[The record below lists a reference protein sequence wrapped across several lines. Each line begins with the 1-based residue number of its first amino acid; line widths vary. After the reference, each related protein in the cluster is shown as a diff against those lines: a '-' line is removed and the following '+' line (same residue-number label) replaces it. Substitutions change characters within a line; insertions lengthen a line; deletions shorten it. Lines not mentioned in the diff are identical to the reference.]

1 MNILETL
8 INNVW
13 VQRAFWSVIVIIFS
27 LIIYRIIT
35 RFLNSKEKKN
45 SKILSDKKNKT
56 FIRMLKSV
64 VGYLLGIITVL
75 MILQIYG
82 VNVNSMLAGVGIASI
97 VVGFALQDAMKDIF
111 RGFGIISDGYYE
123 IGDVIK
129 YGDNVGQVISISLQ
143 TTKIQDM
150 NTTNIVS
157 IANRNIDQVEKVSG
171 YVYIPVPM
179 PYDIKLSK
187 AESIMEEIVKKIQK
201 RDNIASAAYQGISDI
216 TSSSLNYQLYITC
229 DPINKLQARRDVL
242 HIIVETLEEKKIEI
256 PHNQLDI
263 HTKK

>member
-13 VQRAFWSVIVIIFS
+13 IQRAFWSAIIIIFS

-35 RFLNSKEKKN
+35 GFLNSKEKKN

-64 VGYLLGIITVL
+64 VGYLLGIVTIL

-111 RGFGIISDGYYE
+111 RGFDIISDGYYE

-150 NTTNIVS
+150 NTMNIVS

-179 PYDIKLSK
+179 PYDIKLNK
-187 AESIMEEIVKKIQK
+187 AESTMEEIVKKLQK
-201 RDNIASAAYQGISDI
+201 RDNIASAAYQGVSDI
-216 TSSSLNYQLYITC
+216 TPSSLNYQLYITC
-229 DPINKLQARRDVL
+229 DPINELQARRDAL

-256 PHNQLDI
+256 PHNQLDV